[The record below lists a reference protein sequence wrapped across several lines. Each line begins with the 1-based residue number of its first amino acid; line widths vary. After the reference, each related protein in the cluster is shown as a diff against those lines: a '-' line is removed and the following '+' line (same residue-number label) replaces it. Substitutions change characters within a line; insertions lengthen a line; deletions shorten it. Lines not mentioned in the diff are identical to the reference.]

1 MSTEKDMINESEL
14 AKSYIVGSNMT
25 EDQKRTY
32 LRLISIATE
41 STNGISQEAKI
52 QKMTEAILLLAVS
65 QVKYAVNMDQT
76 IEQAI
81 QKANLNQ
88 CKTCRAMK
96 HAEQEDEE
104 HRQQEIIEQWKL
116 KNGYP
121 VEGNQQHV
129 PTTWADTLKVIL
141 TKPYFYIFLTLSLIS
156 PYGVQIIDR
165 IIQLCGK

>member
-1 MSTEKDMINESEL
+1 MSVEKEMVNESEL

-32 LRLISIATE
+32 LCLINIATE

-65 QVKYAVNMDQT
+65 QAKYAVNMDQT

-96 HAEQEDEE
+96 HAEREDEE
-104 HRQQEIIEQWKL
+104 QRQQEIIEQWKL
-116 KNGYP
+116 KNGYS
-121 VEGNQQHV
+121 VGGNQNI
-129 PTTWADTLKVIL
+129 PTTWTDTLKIIL